1 MQHTTNEMNM
11 KNFTLLLLTL
21 FGYTFALAQTE
32 QVLTAKIER
41 VTVFLQGAQIT
52 RTAATSLKTGL
63 TTLVFD
69 QLSDALDPSTIQI
82 EQTGDFTI
90 LSVNHRRNYGDT
102 LAQSTE
108 FQFLQDE
115 LLVIQDSVR
124 YLKTLQNIIKEE
136 EVFLKEG
143 RPSNSIEK
151 QFSAAVYE
159 NAATYYAT
167 KIRAIR
173 LENLRIERQIRALNV
188 AFQQKRKAINE
199 RLGEKKNYPSEV
211 VVKVKSERATNAKLA
226 LTYLTPNASWTPT
239 YDLKVETIVQ
249 PIDLMYKANLVQS
262 TGEDWKEVLLTFSN
276 ADPSKSGVLP
286 NLPTNYLNYSSPYA
300 STTRTK
306 TSIAVRPGSA
316 GAIVGTITDDTGEPL
331 IGATVLVKGAAIGT
345 ITDFDGRFE
354 LNLPEG
360 ATEVEVLYTGYSSK
374 TIKVSELRKNA
385 NVKLEEGVALDEVVV
400 VGYGA
405 GRSSRYSKPK
415 AKAQKPVLPSTVK
428 QKQTTVEFTLD
439 IPYTVPS
446 NGEDYAIIIARGD
459 MAAQYEY
466 RAVPKIEEAAYLN
479 AKIADWTNYN
489 LMSGEINLYFEN
501 TYIGKS
507 ALDTSIPSDTL
518 QISLGRDQNVQ
529 IQRTPIEEFRKRN
542 FVGNKQIDERAYR
555 ISVRNGKAQPINI
568 QIADQIPISRNKDI
582 DVEQVEVS
590 GGVLNEETGKVV
602 WELQLAATA
611 EVQKLIAYR
620 VKYPKGRYVLV
631 D

>member
-1 MQHTTNEMNM
+1 M

-249 PIDLMYKANLVQS
+249 PIDLVYKANLVQS

-415 AKAQKPVLPSTVK
+415 AKAQKPVPPSTVK

>member
-1 MQHTTNEMNM
+1 M

-249 PIDLMYKANLVQS
+249 PIDLVYKANLVQS